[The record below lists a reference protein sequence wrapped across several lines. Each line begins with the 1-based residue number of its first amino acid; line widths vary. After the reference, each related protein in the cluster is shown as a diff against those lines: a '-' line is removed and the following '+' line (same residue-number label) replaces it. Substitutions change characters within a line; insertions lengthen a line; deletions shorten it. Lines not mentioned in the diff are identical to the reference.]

1 MKARMITMAAAAVLL
16 AGQAHAN
23 HHEAGHAQTGAQQQE
38 GMQGQQAGAQQ
49 QEGAQEQQATGA
61 QQQEGAQEQQA
72 GAQQQEGAQEQQAGA
87 QQQEG
92 AQEQQAGAQQQAGE
106 ATASVVGIIRSVE
119 EDSFSLENRLG
130 ETHEFA
136 IDENTKFMRGR
147 SEISR
152 DEISEGDQVRA
163 AFREGPA
170 GRLEATQVRLMPGA
184 EGAQRQETG
193 APQETE
199 AQGAQEQETGGA
211 GAAGDAQGAE
221 GGQDQGGAQGQ
232 AGGREQQ

>member
-49 QEGAQEQQATGA
+49 QEGAQEQQAGA
-61 QQQEGAQEQQA
+61 QQQEG
-72 GAQQQEGAQEQQAGA
+72 
-87 QQQEG
+87 
-92 AQEQQAGAQQQAGE
+92 QAGE

-184 EGAQRQETG
+184 EGTQRQETG
-193 APQETE
+193 GQQDTE